1 MSVEFSLHA
10 ETRMAQR
17 AISSEAIELALRYGR
32 VFYCAGARHIFLAA
46 RDLPAHL
53 RRQQERL
60 EGITLVMD
68 PVWDVIITAYRNRE
82 ASARIKRLDK
92 QDRSRRKRA
101 LLALGIA

>member
-1 MSVEFSLHA
+1 
-10 ETRMAQR
+10 
-17 AISSEAIELALRYGR
+17 
-32 VFYCAGARHIFLAA
+32 
-46 RDLPAHL
+46 
-53 RRQQERL
+53 
-60 EGITLVMD
+60 MD

>member
-1 MSVEFSLHA
+1 MSLELSSHA
-10 ETRMAQR
+10 ATRMSQR
-17 AISSEAIELALRYGR
+17 AISSEAIELVLRYGR
-32 VFYCAGARHIFLAA
+32 VFHCAGARHVFLAA

-68 PVWDVIITAYRNRE
+68 PVWDIIITAYRNKE

-92 QDRSRRKRA
+92 LDRSRRKRA
-101 LLALGIA
+101 MLALGIA